1 LRLDNQPGDEEALSA
16 AEAGTIA
23 KPAVRSEVHVM
34 KFLRPAPRPSRPP
47 LTGSLDGPS
56 RTITVEP
63 VEAPV
68 PAPPPEIR
76 PEREPEKQ
84 PKRPAAPTR

>member
-1 LRLDNQPGDEEALSA
+1 MKLPRSA
-16 AEAGTIA
+16 SR
-23 KPAVRSEVHVM
+23 PVRS
-34 KFLRPAPRPSRPP
+34 R

-63 VEAPV
+63 VETPM

-76 PEREPEKQ
+76 PEREPE
-84 PKRPAAPTR
+84 RPSKPSRPPVPAR

>member
-1 LRLDNQPGDEEALSA
+1 
-16 AEAGTIA
+16 
-23 KPAVRSEVHVM
+23 M
-34 KFLRPAPRPSRPP
+34 KFSRSTPRPTRSG

-63 VEAPV
+63 VETPT

-76 PEREPEKQ
+76 PEPERT
-84 PKRPAAPTR
+84 PDAPSRPAEPPVPSR

>member
-1 LRLDNQPGDEEALSA
+1 
-16 AEAGTIA
+16 
-23 KPAVRSEVHVM
+23 M
-34 KFLRPAPRPSRPP
+34 KFLRSGPRPARSR

-63 VEAPV
+63 VETPT

-76 PEREPEKQ
+76 PEREPERPSKPSR
-84 PKRPAAPTR
+84 PKVPAR

>member
-1 LRLDNQPGDEEALSA
+1 MKVQ
-16 AEAGTIA
+16 
-23 KPAVRSEVHVM
+23 RS
-34 KFLRPAPRPSRPP
+34 APRRSRSP

-63 VEAPV
+63 VETPM

-76 PEREPEKQ
+76 PEREPETK
-84 PKRPAAPTR
+84 PSRPAVPAR

>member
-1 LRLDNQPGDEEALSA
+1 
-16 AEAGTIA
+16 
-23 KPAVRSEVHVM
+23 VRS
-34 KFLRPAPRPSRPP
+34 R

-63 VEAPV
+63 VETPM

-76 PEREPEKQ
+76 PEREPE
-84 PKRPAAPTR
+84 RPSKPSRPPVPAR

>member
-1 LRLDNQPGDEEALSA
+1 
-16 AEAGTIA
+16 
-23 KPAVRSEVHVM
+23 M
-34 KFLRPAPRPSRPP
+34 KFLRSAPRKTPSR

-63 VEAPV
+63 VETPT

-76 PEREPEKQ
+76 PEREPERPSK
-84 PKRPAAPTR
+84 PSRPAAPAR

>member
-1 LRLDNQPGDEEALSA
+1 MPR
-16 AEAGTIA
+16 
-23 KPAVRSEVHVM
+23 RSRSH
-34 KFLRPAPRPSRPP
+34 

-63 VEAPV
+63 VETPT

-76 PEREPEKQ
+76 PEREPE
-84 PKRPAAPTR
+84 RPSKPSRPSVPSR

>member
-1 LRLDNQPGDEEALSA
+1 VPQRRESLPSPPFDQRY
-16 AEAGTIA
+16 T
-23 KPAVRSEVHVM
+23 VM
-34 KFLRPAPRPSRPP
+34 KFPRSAPRRSRSR

-63 VEAPV
+63 VETPV

-76 PEREPEKQ
+76 PEREPEKK
-84 PKRPAAPTR
+84 PKRPAAPAR